1 MEWSRTLDLVN
12 STEVLN
18 DEVAVAP
25 PSILNVDGQGAPEL
39 LVAYGRGLHA
49 FDGDTGS
56 PAGADSNWTQ
66 PIEMPHRTW
75 SEIVLADSMATRPMT
90 HCWGRSVSQMA

>member
-1 MEWSRTLDLVN
+1 MDLVN
-12 STEVLN
+12 SDGVLN

-25 PSILNVDGQGAPEL
+25 PAILNVDGQGAPEL
-39 LVAYGRGLHA
+39 LVGYGRGLHA

-66 PIEMPHRTW
+66 PIELPHRTW
-75 SEIVLADSMATRPMT
+75 SEIVLADLNGDASYDALL
-90 HCWGRSVSQMA
+90 GRSVSQMA